1 MRAEG
6 ESRILSKGFL
16 SWNQKC
22 FQNSESQKSVPYWNV
37 RQDRIRRAE
46 MMTERDLWAWSS
58 FLWVW
63 TWDLGGSAHFDGWQF
78 EDAQLAAQ
86 FPLAHW
92 CPDKKGTK
100 PWTNRGTYFLFH
112 ENCMSAFSLPESLS
126 QSVSRAQPLALGQLA
141 RFHLSLEFEICHVLT
156 FSAKRLRSAHVQNPP
171 SLNFAQLPSLH
182 KVLPQF
188 FMESSWT

>member
-78 EDAQLAAQ
+78 EDAHTSHPVSLGSLVSRQKRNKAMDKQRYL
-86 FPLAHW
+86 FPV
-92 CPDKKGTK
+92 
-100 PWTNRGTYFLFH
+100 PWKLYECLF
-112 ENCMSAFSLPESLS
+112 SPRISLTVCVQGPAPGPRPTCKIPS
-126 QSVSRAQPLALGQLA
+126 QSGVWNLSCVDIFGQTA
-141 RFHLSLEFEICHVLT
+141 
-156 FSAKRLRSAHVQNPP
+156 
-171 SLNFAQLPSLH
+171 
-182 KVLPQF
+182 
-188 FMESSWT
+188 